1 MPIILPQKFI
11 DEGERPQGTNPWL
24 WLVEIELAK
33 GRAGIPPVILR
44 STSGQSELRWP
55 ITFLGTGVGYLV
67 NNGGGYGPGATSIAV
82 DTGTGTML
90 IGDLLKFAGHATV
103 YTVATALSG
112 GVVVITPPLTSSVA
126 DNEAVTLG
134 NADPGGTGA
143 PITGHRDWYP
153 FPFSFSPIEQT
164 QEGDLP
170 QLSIAVDNSGR
181 FLMRYLHESDGLEG
195 NRVDLFLVP
204 SDSLALVFPNHQYQ
218 QWRLQV
224 AEVNANDEAIN
235 LRLERPNFLQR
246 NSPQDRYVPNR
257 CRWPYGSTFCGYV
270 LNGLAAFP
278 TCPKTISACIERGE
292 DMIARGFGPNV
303 LPANYG
309 GHPGVSVQ
317 R

>member
-24 WLVEIELAK
+24 WLLEIELAK

-44 STSGQSELRWP
+44 STSGEEELQWP
-55 ITFLGTGVGYLV
+55 LSD
-67 NNGGGYGPGATSIAV
+67 P
-82 DTGTGTML
+82 
-90 IGDLLKFAGHATV
+90 DLT
-103 YTVATALSG
+103 T
-112 GVVVITPPLTSSVA
+112 
-126 DNEAVTLG
+126 
-134 NADPGGTGA
+134 
-143 PITGHRDWYP
+143 WYP

-170 QLSIAVDNSGR
+170 QLSVAIDNSGR
-181 FLMRYLHESDGLEG
+181 FLMRYMHESDGLEG

-204 SDSLALVFPNHQYQ
+204 KDSTSLAYPNHQFQ
-218 QWRLQV
+218 HWRLQV
-224 AEVNANDEAIN
+224 AEVSANDEAIS

-246 NSPQDRYVPNR
+246 NSPQDRYIPNR

-278 TCPKTISACIERGE
+278 TCPKTIGACIDRGE
-292 DMIARGFGPNV
+292 DMVARGFGPNV